1 MLSEFVA
8 KIAELT
14 RGALQPTVTPIPG
27 DPTQVLV
34 TDRAGT
40 QPYLIPPKP
49 IAHRFG
55 SLDSLTS
62 YVGETCER
70 AKVVAFVAPDK
81 VVVVLDPDTRRATV
95 TLPLVTS
102 TAWGAAQLLSA
113 PTGFCAPPKG
123 IIDYLRHSLCVE
135 VPGMVSAIRRVD
147 FKRTSAGHSVNEA
160 GRESLGKS
168 VETVVQGVDEIPES
182 FMIFIPVYCVVGF
195 DATVSLR
202 VSVAVDFEQQQIRL
216 RVHPDEIDRALSSV
230 LERLTTKIGDGG
242 IPAFRGVP
250 SVG

>member
-8 KIAELT
+8 KIAELA

-34 TDRAGT
+34 TDREGT
-40 QPYLIPPKP
+40 RSHPIPPKP
-49 IAHRFG
+49 VAHRF
-55 SLDSLTS
+55 DSLEGLTAF
-62 YVGETCER
+62 VLEDTCESP
-70 AKVVAFVAPDK
+70 VAFVSPERI
-81 VVVVLDPDTRRATV
+81 VVLLDPENRRETATLALTRSAAFMHAQV
-95 TLPLVTS
+95 MTS
-102 TAWGAAQLLSA
+102 Q
-113 PTGFCAPPKG
+113 TGFCAPPKG
-123 IIDYLRHSLCVE
+123 VIDYLRHALRVD
-135 VPGMVSAIRRVD
+135 VPAMVAAIRRVD

-182 FMIFIPVYCVVGF
+182 FLIYLPVYCVAGF
-195 DATVSLR
+195 DATVSLW

-216 RVHPDEIDRALSSV
+216 RVHPDELDRALCGV
-230 LERLTTKIGDGG
+230 LERLTKKIGDGG

-250 SVG
+250 SAG